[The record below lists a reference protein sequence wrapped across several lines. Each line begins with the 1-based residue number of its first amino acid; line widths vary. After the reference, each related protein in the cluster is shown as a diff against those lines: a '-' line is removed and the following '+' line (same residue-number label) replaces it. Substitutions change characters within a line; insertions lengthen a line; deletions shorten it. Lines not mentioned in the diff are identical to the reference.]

1 MYLAIYVFGL
11 PLFFSIPLACYH
23 TISLIIII
31 SFAIFG
37 ETGTCFTFHVDK
49 QMVYVKMELVTKW
62 DRKGQLS
69 YLKKKKKKKKNRCLH
84 YLYFSFFLSL
94 TVFWKLYFRSRLRKH
109 CYLGSSAVMLGT
121 KASVLYCYLLY
132 GGVSNRDIHFILKL
146 YPSKDVSLICL
157 VL

>member
-69 YLKKKKKKKKNRCLH
+69 YLKKKKKKKKKKSLFA
-84 YLYFSFFLSL
+84 LLVLLFFS
-94 TVFWKLYFRSRLRKH
+94 
-109 CYLGSSAVMLGT
+109 
-121 KASVLYCYLLY
+121 
-132 GGVSNRDIHFILKL
+132 VSN
-146 YPSKDVSLICL
+146 C
-157 VL
+157 VLEALFQK